1 MDKADGG
8 LLEIKPP
15 EKKQIL
21 YFHLGLFDCM
31 VVHRLKAEYLN
42 TKARSLSFIRK
53 IGKKSASLVK
63 VHVEALVVSSVGRD
77 CCKGFK
83 YYHNLCQ

>member
-15 EKKQIL
+15 EKKNRSFISTL
-21 YFHLGLFDCM
+21 VCLTAWSI
-31 VVHRLKAEYLN
+31 KAEYLN

-53 IGKKSASLVK
+53 IGKKSASVVK

-83 YYHNLCQ
+83 YCHNLCQ